1 MCRWLR
7 KCFAFTQINE
17 DFLLVS
23 AHLTPFSLECYIPL
37 RLYRPVCYDMEGND
51 LETGKE
57 RESRRGEGGCC
68 RRGNEN
74 CWNIQVTFSSFPSY
88 NPLTHSELNTAH
100 WFTWENTWPKRLN
113 YFKYARAALSLNSFS
128 GIYSTTT
135 SSYAQHTLHNF
146 YFRENWKLT
155 AICHLVQWNPLETL
169 QLRQVLFLSTPK
181 NFTFTSSSLCSC
193 VCTTCSS

>member
-57 RESRRGEGGCC
+57 RESRRVVVGE
-68 RRGNEN
+68 EMK
-74 CWNIQVTFSSFPSY
+74 IAEILKLHFHHFHHT
-88 NPLTHSELNTAH
+88 THSHIQN
-100 WFTWENTWPKRLN
+100 
-113 YFKYARAALSLNSFS
+113 
-128 GIYSTTT
+128 
-135 SSYAQHTLHNF
+135 
-146 YFRENWKLT
+146 
-155 AICHLVQWNPLETL
+155 
-169 QLRQVLFLSTPK
+169 
-181 NFTFTSSSLCSC
+181 
-193 VCTTCSS
+193 